1 VWYFFVFRI
10 LFIYIIFFPNRTTIS
25 DRLSSFYGNIRSH
38 LLGGVLAGRRSV
50 YEVSDADIAEGEDGL
65 TAFRQETEGKEGKK
79 NVIHLK
85 RSSSGRT
92 ERIHLDVSKLM
103 DCASCWRYG
112 MDAYISVQLII
123 FLFFMSLNAI
133 ILTLFIQFSILFFD
147 FNLSCLSIPSFTG

>member
-1 VWYFFVFRI
+1 M
-10 LFIYIIFFPNRTTIS
+10 S

-65 TAFRQETEGKEGKK
+65 TAFRQETDGKEGKK

-85 RSSSGRT
+85 RSSTGRT
-92 ERIHLDVSKLM
+92 ERIHLDVLKLM
-103 DCASCWRYG
+103 DCAYYWRYG

-123 FLFFMSLNAI
+123 YLLFMSLNAI
-133 ILTLFIQFSILFFD
+133 ILTLFIQFYFLFSI
-147 FNLSCLSIPSFTG
+147 CLVYPFHPSLVNDCHRKCVSLKPKRLRFVFYARA